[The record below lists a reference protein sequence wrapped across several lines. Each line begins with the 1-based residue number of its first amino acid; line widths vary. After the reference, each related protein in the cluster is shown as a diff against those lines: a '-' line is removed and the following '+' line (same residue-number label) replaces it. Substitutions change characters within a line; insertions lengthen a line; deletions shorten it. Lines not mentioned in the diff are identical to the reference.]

1 MDGSGVNSGVSKLF
15 DVKLN
20 NSKSVNF
27 QKTLKLNKVNNFF
40 TLLFYLKIFYF
51 KKFKYIFGKFQNR
64 KKL

>member
-1 MDGSGVNSGVSKLF
+1 MYLIMEWMSGVNSEVSKLF

-40 TLLFYLKIFYF
+40 VLFYLKIFYF
-51 KKFKYIFGKFQNR
+51 
-64 KKL
+64 